1 MPNVRFFID
10 RSNLNKQGKATIKAN
25 VTVNKKNVS
34 QILGY
39 CNISDWNKIQQRVR
53 PPKTGMKDNGHK
65 EMNDKLDKIQ
75 DKFKALVKGF
85 EAKGIPITQDLV
97 KRFLKG
103 DKLNYGQE
111 KGFWEAYREYLS
123 LLNVSPKTL
132 QNYTL
137 YYTKLQEFEKETGY
151 IIHYKTINQPFLDNY
166 KRYILETKGLGWN
179 TLATAIK
186 KLKFFMT
193 WSYKREYHQETGYK
207 EISVTEKQKTHIS
220 LTEDELNT
228 LYGFDFKNDKLNKT
242 RDIFCF
248 ACLTGLPY
256 SDLRD
261 LSHEHI
267 NNGIL
272 AKYRKKTMVKMEQPL
287 SFAALS
293 IIERYKDQYFALPR
307 ISNQKLNEYIKEI
320 CRIAGIN
327 KPTPY
332 LDYTGG
338 KTIEKFKPKYELIG
352 SHTGRKT
359 FATIYYSRTG
369 DAFGV
374 QKSAGMSAD
383 IMEKHYFGLKIEQ
396 AKENMNRAFQ
406 NIKLNEPDQ
415 LPKREDY
422 TI

>member
-10 RSNLNKQGKATIKAN
+10 KSNLNKHGKAPIKAN
-25 VTVNKKNVS
+25 ISLDYKN
-34 QILGY
+34 ITRLIDY
-39 CNISDWNKIQQRVR
+39 CNVSDWNNFQQRVR

-65 EMNDKLDKIQ
+65 EINDKLDKIQ
-75 DKFKALVKGF
+75 DDFKALVKGL
-85 EAKGIPITQDLV
+85 EVKELPITPDTV
-97 KRFLKG
+97 KRFLRG
-103 DKLNYGQE
+103 EKLNFGQE

-123 LLNVSPKTL
+123 LLNVRPKTL
-132 QNYTL
+132 QSYTL
-137 YYTKLQEFEKETGY
+137 YYSKLQEFEKETGY
-151 IIHYKTINQPFLDNY
+151 IIHYRTINQVFLDYY
-166 KRYILETKGLGWN
+166 KKYILETKGLGWN

-193 WSYKREYHQETGYK
+193 WSYKREYHQEKGFK
-207 EISVTEKQKTHIS
+207 EISVPEKLKTHIS
-220 LTEDELNT
+220 LTEVELNT
-228 LYGFDFKNDKLNKT
+228 LYNFNFQNDRLNKT

-256 SDLRD
+256 IDLRD

-272 AKYRKKTMVKMEQPL
+272 AKYRKKTMAKIEQPIC
-287 SFAALS
+287 FAALY
-293 IIERYKDQYFALPR
+293 IIDRYKDQYFALPR

-332 LDYTGG
+332 LDHTGG
-338 KTIEKFKPKYELIG
+338 KTIEKIKPKYELIG

-359 FATIYYSRTG
+359 FATIYYGNTG
-369 DAFGV
+369 DALGV

-396 AKENMNRAFQ
+396 AAEKINKAFQ
-406 NIKLNEPDQ
+406 NIKMKGPD
-415 LPKREDY
+415 LVPDREDF